1 MNTLGLKV
9 SSDPVTKKENQSQIS
24 EAFRTTENPTAI
36 KNSGLEFIQNLKNT
50 GGSMSQ
56 QPNYDDPLPS
66 DRPLHDD
73 PERLPPDEKP
83 LDPDVP
89 DTNDPET
96 PLKPF

>member
-9 SSDPVTKKENQSQIS
+9 SSDKERES
-24 EAFRTTENPTAI
+24 ESDKRSLSNNRKPNRH

-56 QPNYDDPLPS
+56 QPNYDEPLPS

-89 DTNDPET
+89 DTNVPET

>member
-1 MNTLGLKV
+1 MF
-9 SSDPVTKKENQSQIS
+9 PVTKKENQSQIS
-24 EAFRTTENPTAI
+24 EACRTTGNLTAI
-36 KNSGLEFIQNLKNT
+36 KNSGLEFMQNLINA

-83 LDPDVP
+83 LDPNVP
-89 DTNDPET
+89 DINDPEK
-96 PLKPF
+96 PLKSFLA